1 MKYRH
6 RRKRNEGFL
15 YDKRKFHKFARPK
28 GSKNFGPVPGRDE
41 KLLTMAENTANTAQI
56 NIEDLFRLNYRPLC
70 MYALHYLQD
79 TALVED
85 VVQECFTT
93 LWEKIGEGVPIANR
107 RAYLYMTVRNRC
119 LDQLRRKGIP
129 TESLKPYDTYGIIDD
144 DDAEERSHIEAKLW
158 TAIDSLPEKCR
169 QVFLMSK
176 RDGLKYEEIAQEL
189 GLSVNTVRNQISK
202 ALNVLKNGAIKIYTL
217 ILSLF

>member
-1 MKYRH
+1 MEYRH

-15 YDKRKFHKFARPK
+15 CEKCKFHKFAIPK
-28 GSKNFGPVPGRDE
+28 GSKNFWPGPGRDE
-41 KLLTMAENTANTAQI
+41 KLLTMAESTANTALI

-70 MYALHYLQD
+70 MFALHYLQD

-217 ILSLF
+217 IVSLF